1 MSIFFYVNICDLNNL
16 LLNRNKKQNALSKNW
31 NYCTRWNKVHQL
43 LCNQRLYIAPGGKQ
57 QLSLALSNCAG
68 ALRNGWPLGK
78 CNNNSKLKA
87 SEPRTKVKKEKIT
100 ATITKSVKDISQNA
114 YLKPFPKGLINEK
127 KNVVKSLAREWTK
140 MTKSHWILKERVVA
154 GKLFQKRFI

>member
-1 MSIFFYVNICDLNNL
+1 M
-16 LLNRNKKQNALSKNW
+16 QPTALH
-31 NYCTRWNKVHQL
+31 CTRRERAAIIGVEQ
-43 LCNQRLYIAPGGKQ
+43 
-57 QLSLALSNCAG
+57 CAG

-127 KNVVKSLAREWTK
+127 K
-140 MTKSHWILKERVVA
+140 
-154 GKLFQKRFI
+154 KRC